1 MPREIRHQKR
11 ARNDLRQI
19 WHYTEGEWGRE
30 QADRYLRDI
39 GQKIA
44 MLLDYPEIGPI
55 VPGRKRNYRKL
66 VVREHIVLYRI
77 DRQIVRIIRV
87 RHHSTDWQALIA

>member
-19 WHYTEGEWGRE
+19 WHYPEGEWGRD
-30 QADRYLRDI
+30 QPDRYLRDI

-44 MLLDYPEIGPI
+44 MLLDYPEIGPV

-77 DRQIVRIIRV
+77 DRQIVSIIRV